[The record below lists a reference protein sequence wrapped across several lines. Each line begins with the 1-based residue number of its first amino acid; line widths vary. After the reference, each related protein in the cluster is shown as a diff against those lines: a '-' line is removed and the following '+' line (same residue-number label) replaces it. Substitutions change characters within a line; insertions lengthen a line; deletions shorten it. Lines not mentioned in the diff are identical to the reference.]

1 MQPTG
6 EIDLSEWYEETPEI
20 EGVYGYGC
28 SMIQTT
34 EDNTIR
40 CYYLNIDYA
49 KWQCERWPSCKYLYI
64 SGDLYFPRG
73 DGPSVYAYGYW
84 FLKLNGTL
92 HCKYFIKELYSIK
105 ILTQKPGLEKHGYF
119 N

>member
-6 EIDLSEWYEETPEI
+6 EIDLSEWYEENPEV

-34 EDNTIR
+34 EDATIK
-40 CYYLNIDYA
+40 CYYLNLDYA
-49 KWQCERWPSCKYLYI
+49 KWQCERWPSCKYLYMK
-64 SGDLYFPRG
+64 GFMFLPRG
-73 DGPSVYAYGYW
+73 DGPSIYEYGST

-92 HCKYFIKELYSIK
+92 HCKYNIKELYSIK
-105 ILTQKPGLEKHGYF
+105 IITQSPI
-119 N
+119 